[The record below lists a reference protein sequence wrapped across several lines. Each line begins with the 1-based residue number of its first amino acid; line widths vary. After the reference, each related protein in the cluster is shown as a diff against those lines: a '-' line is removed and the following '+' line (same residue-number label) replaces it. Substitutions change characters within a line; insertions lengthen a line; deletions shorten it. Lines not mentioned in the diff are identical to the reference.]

1 MSNSQ
6 QTALTAEWYPA
17 IKNTS
22 TAKSR
27 ILAVLKAAIKT
38 YLFAMRKQVSSS
50 FFKSHSFSKQLL
62 KIVFFLKPSENIQSL
77 TCILFY

>member
-1 MSNSQ
+1 MVYEQQSANCTNSS
-6 QTALTAEWYPA
+6 EWYPA

-38 YLFAMRKQVSSS
+38 FCHEETG
-50 FFKSHSFSKQLL
+50 F
-62 KIVFFLKPSENIQSL
+62 
-77 TCILFY
+77 